1 MTTLLVGFD
10 SAWTSTNS
18 GALVE
23 ENTVMNGRKLIRDAI
38 IRKKI
43 LHWRNAARSPNFYK
57 NIYPSRARKN
67 FWRLIG
73 RYPEIAT
80 QLGVHEASVY
90 D

>member
-1 MTTLLVGFD
+1 MRESKSPVRAAQDVVLEG
-10 SAWTSTNS
+10 
-18 GALVE
+18 
-23 ENTVMNGRKLIRDAI
+23 NTVMNGRKPIRDAI
-38 IRKKI
+38 IGKKI

-57 NIYPSRARKN
+57 NISPSRARRN

-73 RYPEIAT
+73 RYPEIAM